1 MITPNFQNVK
11 GCDIISNMKIKDQK
25 RTTGILALLL
35 VVFLWGMTPLVT
47 LKLYDYYSPAFRLFL
62 SEVSLVAFY
71 LCVAHRNLGEL
82 NRSYFRTAVPIGCF
96 YAAAN
101 VLQNVGLAYTTPA
114 KYAFLENLSVLV
126 VPFLSYFLTR
136 KKPTVF
142 HILAS
147 ALCLFSA
154 FALNGLFNGQGFSVG
169 LGEILCGLA
178 GIFYG
183 VNIAGTGACIKKFNA
198 TLYLLIQSAISMIFS
213 LATALILNVIPT
225 TDAAGNA
232 TVIEPLVATFEPLP
246 LIALVVST
254 ILISGVG
261 WILRTNAQKHV
272 DAVTVG
278 VIMPFAAVVTS
289 VMSVLLGS
297 DTLTSDLLIGG
308 GVGIA
313 SIFLS
318 EFGDHFKEKKKNPP
332 PSSDEE
338 AEPNP

>member
-1 MITPNFQNVK
+1 
-11 GCDIISNMKIKDQK
+11 MKIQDQK
-25 RTTGILALLL
+25 RTVGIFTLLL

-62 SEVSLVAFY
+62 AEAALVAFY
-71 LCVAHRNLGEL
+71 LCVAHRHLREL
-82 NRSYFRTAVPIGCF
+82 DRSYFRVAVPIGCF

-126 VPFLSYFLTR
+126 VPFLSYFLTK

-142 HILAS
+142 HLLAS
-147 ALCLFSA
+147 VLCLFGA
-154 FALNGLFNGQGFSVG
+154 FALNGLFGGEGFSVG
-169 LGEILCGLA
+169 IGEILCGLA

-183 VNIAGTGACIKKFNA
+183 VNIAGTGACIKKLNA
-198 TLYLLIQSAISMIFS
+198 TLYLLIQSSISMLFS
-213 LATALILNVIPT
+213 LITALILNRVPV
-225 TDAAGNA
+225 TDAAGNM
-232 TVIEPLVATFEPLP
+232 TVAEPLVADFRQLP
-246 LIALVVST
+246 LLALVVST

-297 DTLTSDLLIGG
+297 DALTPDLLIGG
-308 GVGIA
+308 GIGIVA
-313 SIFLS
+313 IFLS
-318 EFGDHFKEKKKNPP
+318 EIGDAFKEKRKKTSSLPLREEGTEPP
-332 PSSDEE
+332 IPL
-338 AEPNP
+338 P